1 MTIPIPGAD
10 FQIPYNVLILGLITG
25 LTYSLLGMGITLV
38 YRTSRVLNFAQ
49 GEMGALPA
57 MIIPILVINRHWNYW
72 VTLVMAIGGA
82 VLVGALAEFLVIR
95 RLNAASR
102 LTALV
107 ATIALAEVLYIVGI
121 LIPKGSSDLIGASYP
136 TPFSTSITIGSL
148 ILGPGQLLILI
159 VVPLT
164 MIGLTVFLR
173 RSRLGRASRAAA
185 ENTEAAQ
192 LAGIPTNRISLAM
205 WSITGLLAGISAI
218 LIGPT
223 QPISVGSA
231 LGPTLLVRALG
242 AAMLGGLTRL
252 PTVFLGG
259 IGIGLVEALVTWN
272 YPNGDATDL
281 VIFVIILG
289 SLLVQRRLGQQAR
302 GMEESSWSLAR
313 NLRPLPPNL
322 AAHPR
327 VRRAR
332 VVAIVVMIA
341 IAVALP
347 LPLHS
352 AQQFFLSEVVV
363 FAIMGLS
370 LVVLTGYAGQVSL
383 GQLAFVAVGATV
395 GGRFLEMGLPGP
407 LAALIATLIGGAVAL
422 VVGLPALRIRGLFL
436 AVTTLAFSVA
446 VAGWMFGQGW
456 LVKNTGFANSLQ
468 ISRPHIGGLNF
479 EDEKYYYWLCLL
491 ILVVV
496 GLAVGWLRTSRLGR
510 SMIAVR
516 DNEAS
521 AASLSISPGRTKL
534 AAFVISGLI
543 ASLAGYLYGGLLVDF
558 SYDPASTFGAQGSL
572 DLVVMTVL
580 GGVTTVTGA
589 VVGAAWVQGLPE
601 LFGQNIGILSSG
613 FGLIAIL
620 LVLPG
625 GLASLVFT
633 LRDRAAAWLA
643 RGDSGAAEAPPA
655 AGTVHARAE
664 PSGPPVARPSPDV
677 GPPASGDADIPLQ
690 AHGVRVSYGGLLA
703 LDDVSVYARPG
714 EIVGIMGTNG
724 AGKTTLFD
732 VLSGR
737 IRPVEGAVHL
747 YGQDITRQPSHRR
760 ARLGLGRTFQQARL
774 FDDLTV
780 IDAVQI
786 AVEGGSDPGRPP
798 ADTGRAEA
806 RRIRRGRASAH
817 AALTMVGLHDQR
829 HRYAGELS
837 TGTRRLVEL
846 ACVAALGAK
855 VLLLDEPTAGFTQAE
870 VDEFVVVLRNLRD
883 TTGVTLVVIDHDV
896 PMMIDLAERLY
907 VLEAGRVIAE
917 GSSMILNDDPRVV
930 ATYLGTT
937 TTG

>member
-1 MTIPIPGAD
+1 MVTIPGVD
-10 FQIPYNVLILGLITG
+10 FQLPYNVLILGLITG
-25 LTYSLLGMGITLV
+25 LTYAVLGMGIALV

-57 MIIPILVINRHWNYW
+57 LVIPILVLNRHWNYW
-72 VTLVMAIGGA
+72 ITLVMALVGS
-82 VLVGALAEFLVIR
+82 VLVGGLSEFLIIR
-95 RLNAASR
+95 RLRNASR
-102 LTALV
+102 LTVLV
-107 ATIALAEVLYIVGI
+107 ATIALAQVLYIIGV
-121 LIPKGSSDLIGASYP
+121 LIPKGSSNLIGQSYP
-136 TPFSTSITIGSL
+136 TAFSTSVTIGSL
-148 ILGPGQLLILI
+148 VLGSGQLMILI
-159 VVPLT
+159 VVPVVMVALT
-164 MIGLTVFLR
+164 LFLR

-185 ENTEAAQ
+185 ENAEAAQ

-223 QPISVGSA
+223 EPISVGVA

-252 PTVFLGG
+252 PMVFLGG
-259 IGIGLVEALVTWN
+259 IGIGVVEALVTWN
-272 YPNGDATDL
+272 YPNSDATDL
-281 VIFVIILG
+281 VIFAIILV

-302 GMEESSWSLAR
+302 GMEESSWALAR
-313 NLRPLPPNL
+313 NLRPLPPEL
-322 AAHPR
+322 AANPR

-332 VVAIVVMIA
+332 PVVFAALLAVAIV
-341 IAVALP
+341 LP
-347 LPLHS
+347 LPLHT
-352 AQQFFLSEVVV
+352 AQRFFLGEVAV

-370 LVVLTGYAGQVSL
+370 VVVLTGYAGQVSL
-383 GQLAFVAVGATV
+383 GQLAFVGVGAAV
-395 GGRFLEMGLPGP
+395 GGRLLQLGLPAP
-407 LAALIATLIGGAVAL
+407 AAALVATLIGGIVAL
-422 VVGLPALRIRGLFL
+422 VIGLPALRIRGLFL

-446 VAGWMFGQGW
+446 VAGWMFTQGW
-456 LVKNTGFANSLQ
+456 LVKDTGFVNTLQ
-468 ISRPHIGGLNF
+468 IPPERIGPINF
-479 EDEKYYYWLCLL
+479 EDQKTYYWLCLGF
-491 ILVVV
+491 LVVL
-496 GLAVGWLRTSRLGR
+496 GAAVGRLRTSRLGR

-543 ASLAGYLYGGLLVDF
+543 ASFAGYLYGGLLVDF
-558 SYDPASTFGAQGSL
+558 SYDPSSTFGAQASL
-572 DLVVMTVL
+572 NLVVMAVL

-589 VVGAAWVQGLPE
+589 ILGAAWVQGLPE
-601 LFGQNIGILSSG
+601 LFGQNVGLLSSG

-643 RGDSGAAEAPPA
+643 SGSPAKPALAAPAPRTGESAPPA
-655 AGTVHARAE
+655 RVAKPPPDRPPTGDDVPLRA
-664 PSGPPVARPSPDV
+664 D
-677 GPPASGDADIPLQ
+677 
-690 AHGVRVSYGGLLA
+690 GVRVSYGGLVA
-703 LDDVSVYARPG
+703 LDDVSIYAGRS

-737 IRPVEGAVHL
+737 VRPANGAVHL
-747 YGQDITRQPSHRR
+747 YGRDITRQPSHRR

-780 IDAVQI
+780 LDAVQI
-786 AVEGGSDPGRPP
+786 AVEGGGRGSDRGSNGNHPQ
-798 ADTGRAEA
+798 
-806 RRIRRGRASAH
+806 IRHRLGRGRDSASAT
-817 AALTMVGLHDQR
+817 LQMIGLHEHR

-837 TGTRRLVEL
+837 TGTRRMVEL
-846 ACVAALGAK
+846 ACVTALGAD
-855 VLLLDEPTAGFTQAE
+855 VLLLDEPTAGFTPAE
-870 VDEFVVVLRNLRD
+870 VEEFVVVLRNLRD
-883 TTGVTLVVIDHDV
+883 TTGATLVVIDHDV
-896 PMMIDLAERLY
+896 PMMTELAERLY

-917 GSSMILNDDPRVV
+917 GSSAILNDDPRVV
-930 ATYLGTT
+930 AAYLGSEAAT
-937 TTG
+937 